1 MARGL
6 GLANLLTDDTARR
19 DGVVAQWARLLDGVL
34 GADKTD
40 QSKLPRL

>member
-19 DGVVAQWARLLDGVL
+19 ERVIEQWAGVLDGVL
-34 GADKTD
+34 G
-40 QSKLPRL
+40 